1 MVKIRPSKF
10 GAPQKGKRNIAVA
23 RKKNSEHVD
32 LGLHCRTIAH
42 ERVSP
47 RLDRWKEPF
56 AFAEICQ
63 WGPKT
68 AHEFFREHNVISK
81 GRLVVPCWECGKTLS
96 HAASSSTGTSH
107 TDVLKCDDC
116 KVAGRH
122 SLQITHARYL
132 WTPWWHSLRRGHDT
146 LMHFFLRCCFCVGI
160 RVPLDSKMHM
170 VNDTNHAVGIDLLR
184 TWVNKIFFALAFH
197 APRRQK
203 LLAVCSP

>member
-96 HAASSSTGTSH
+96 HASSSSTGTSH
-107 TDVLKCDDC
+107 T
-116 KVAGRH
+116 
-122 SLQITHARYL
+122 Q
-132 WTPWWHSLRRGHDT
+132 
-146 LMHFFLRCCFCVGI
+146 MF
-160 RVPLDSKMHM
+160 
-170 VNDTNHAVGIDLLR
+170 
-184 TWVNKIFFALAFH
+184 
-197 APRRQK
+197 
-203 LLAVCSP
+203 